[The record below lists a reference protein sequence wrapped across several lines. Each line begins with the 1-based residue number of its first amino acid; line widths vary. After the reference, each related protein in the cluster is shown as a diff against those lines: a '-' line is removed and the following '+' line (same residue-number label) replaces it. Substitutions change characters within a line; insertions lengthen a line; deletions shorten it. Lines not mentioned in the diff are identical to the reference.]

1 MRSIRSKDWL
11 SFSQRYN
18 GPRQKRY
25 DLKMERNYN
34 ASL

>member
-1 MRSIRSKDWL
+1 MHSIRTKDWL
-11 SFSQRYN
+11 SFAKRYN
-18 GPRQKRY
+18 GPRQKGY